1 MEISEEGFMTQLYVQ
16 LLNDIFDYEELTELD
31 SLFEGFLDV
40 PEHQVVQSFVLNK
53 YFLETI

>member
-16 LLNDIFDYEELTELD
+16 LLNDIFDYEELAELY

-40 PEHQVVQSFVLNK
+40 PEHQVVQSFVFDK
-53 YFLETI
+53 DFLETI